1 MPFRL
6 IRFALRKSYPE
17 PRMFRAPERL
27 KDEYDVVIIG
37 GGGHGL
43 AAAYYLAAEH
53 GIRNVAVLEQGY
65 LGGGGTGRNT
75 SIIRSNYLT
84 PEGARFYQASLEL
97 WQGLSRA
104 LDFNLFYSERGHF
117 TLAHSNASLR
127 TQRWRAEVN
136 KTLGI
141 HSEVVGPDFIRKCV
155 PEMDLSCGGHQ
166 PAVVG
171 ALYHPPG
178 AIARHDAVAWAYAR
192 GADRRGV
199 EIHQKTRVT
208 GIEVRD
214 GAVIGVHT
222 DRGFVK
228 ARKVLSAVAGWTT
241 HITKM
246 VGLRTPLVVHPLQ
259 AFVTE
264 PLKPWLNHIVVS
276 ASLHIYVSQSSRGE
290 LITGGAL
297 DPYELIAQ
305 RSTLDFAE
313 GLCGHLIE
321 LFPCLGDVRVLRQWA
336 GLSDMTPDFSPIMG
350 TTPVR
355 GFYLDAGWGTWG
367 FKATPICGLT
377 MAHTVATDQDH
388 ELIAPFNLSRFR
400 RFRLVG
406 EKGAA
411 SVGH

>member
-1 MPFRL
+1 MPLRL
-6 IRFALRKSYPE
+6 LKFGLSKVYPE

-43 AAAYYLAAEH
+43 AAAYYLAADH
-53 GIRNVAVLEQGY
+53 GVANVAVLEQGY
-65 LGGGGTGRNT
+65 IGSGGTGRNT
-75 SIIRSNYLT
+75 AIIRSNYLT
-84 PEGARFYQASLEL
+84 SEGAKFYQASVDL
-97 WQGLSRA
+97 WQDLSRA
-104 LDFNLFYSERGHF
+104 LGFNLFYSERGHF

-141 HSEVVGPDFIRKCV
+141 NSEVVGPAFIQKCV
-155 PEMDLSCGGHQ
+155 PEMDLTCGGHQ
-166 PAVVG
+166 PGVIG

-178 AIARHDAVAWAYAR
+178 AIARHDAVAWGYAR
-192 GADRRGV
+192 AADRKGV
-199 EIHQKTRVT
+199 EIHQKTPVT

-214 GAVIGVHT
+214 GAVAGVHT
-222 DRGFVK
+222 DKGFLK
-228 ARKVLSAVAGWTT
+228 TRKVLSAVAGWTT
-241 HITKM
+241 SVTKM
-246 VGLRTPLVVHPLQ
+246 VGLRTPLVIFPLQ

-290 LITGGAL
+290 LITGASL
-297 DPYELIAQ
+297 DPYELISQ

-313 GLCGHLIE
+313 GLCGHMLD
-321 LFPCLGDVRVLRQWA
+321 LFPCLGDVKVLRQWA
-336 GLSDMTPDFSPIMG
+336 GLADMTPDFSPIMG
-350 TTPVR
+350 TTPIR

-367 FKATPICGLT
+367 FKATPICGKT
-377 MAHTVATDQDH
+377 MAFTVANDRDH
-388 ELIAPFNLSRFR
+388 ELIRAFNLSRFR
-400 RFRLVG
+400 QFRLVG